1 MKSRIFISP
10 SKKKVG
16 FKLWRNTVHIHISSI
31 VHIPYIQIEIK
42 KTNCY
47 GTRSG
52 VLQMYS
58 MFAELNCYENY
69 IRSGIC
75 LKKNKK
81 CSSVTN

>member
-16 FKLWRNTVHIHISSI
+16 FKLLGNTVHIYISSI
-31 VHIPYIQIEIK
+31 VHIPYTNWNK
-42 KTNCY
+42 KNCY

-52 VLQMYS
+52 GLQIYS
-58 MFAELNCYENY
+58 MFAELSSHGKY
-69 IRSGIC
+69 IRCGIC

-81 CSSVTN
+81 CSSVAN